1 MTTQSTTKT
10 MARLEA
16 RFSPEIKSLLLKS
29 LLQKKTDFE
38 DVTLSA
44 VVIAVKM
51 AAIATIK
58 KHQTLKKHQI
68 FKKRQTLKKSQ
79 MLKKQPFIKLNR
91 EDSEAFV
98 EALLNPPLPN
108 EALLA
113 AALLYKETISV

>member
-1 MTTQSTTKT
+1 
-10 MARLEA
+10 
-16 RFSPEIKSLLLKS
+16 
-29 LLQKKTDFE
+29 
-38 DVTLSA
+38 
-44 VVIAVKM
+44 
-51 AAIATIK
+51 
-58 KHQTLKKHQI
+58 
-68 FKKRQTLKKSQ
+68 